1 MLEVSGGATGDN
13 KLREKAAEDSEVT
26 VHIWG
31 APTKRNII
39 PHPSPLIFPLP

>member
-13 KLREKAAEDSEVT
+13 KLRQKAAEDSEVT

-31 APTKRNII
+31 P
-39 PHPSPLIFPLP
+39 PPSGTSSHTLLP